1 MAAHDIIDNRTSK
14 LVDSLAQMLGGTEAA
29 RFAVGYFFVSG
40 LEGIAKSLAQVKKL
54 RLLIG
59 NTTNRDTAEQLAE
72 GHRRLDLVDAEMEA
86 AAYPKK
92 VEKERMAE
100 GTAVNVRESL
110 ELADQTDAVEETV
123 KVLVQLIEEKRLE
136 VRVYTK
142 GRMHAKAYIFTYG
155 EQYNL
160 LGQPITKHEKGIAVV
175 GSSNLTLSGIT
186 HNTELNVVVQGNNNH
201 DELVRWFDELWDESE
216 EFDAALMYEM
226 QQSWAMATVTP
237 YDIYMKTLYSLLKD
251 RVEEA
256 DDTDVLWDDDIFKHL
271 ARFQQDA
278 VRSATRIIRD
288 QRGAFVADV
297 VGLGKSFIGAA
308 IVKHFERTDH
318 ARALILC
325 PAPLK
330 AMWERY
336 KEVYQLN
343 ANVLSMGLLYEGED
357 SGNILLDD
365 IKYKDRDFLLIDE
378 SHNLRNIGT
387 QRYKLV
393 QAYMA
398 ANPSRRC
405 CLLTATPR
413 NRASWDVFNQI
424 KLFHSTDKTD
434 LPIDPPDL
442 RQYFNLIE
450 KRERTLPELLRH
462 LLIRRTRNEI
472 LRGYGFDS
480 ETHKPVDRTTFSDYL
495 SGKRRAYVK
504 VGGKDQFFPARKL
517 KTVEYSIEDTYQGL
531 YGELRASLGTGLNK
545 DGSKRKPEPGLPRLY
560 PGELTYARYGLF
572 RYVKNAAAQ
581 HEPYASLQ
589 RAAGNLRGL
598 MRVLLFKR
606 FESSVFAFRETIS
619 RLLNTHRSFLHSL
632 ELGFVPA
639 GEQAQALLYTSDGS
653 EDAAFLS
660 ALESVSK
667 TYRVED
673 FHVGRLKEHIEHD
686 IEVLER
692 TLEQV
697 APITPAKDAKLQ
709 TLLGLLPEKVLA
721 QGKRLIFTQYADT
734 AKYLFENLNTN
745 GKHPDIDVIFSGDK
759 SKFRI
764 VGRFSPHSN
773 PEYVWHAN
781 DTELNTVIA
790 TDVLSEGLNLQDCD
804 TIINY
809 DLHWNPVRLIQ
820 RFGRIDRIGSG
831 HYTVFGLNFLPETGM
846 DKHLGL
852 KQRLENR
859 ISEIHS
865 SIGEDSAILDPS
877 EQINEEAMYAIYEG
891 KPENL
896 SLFEEDDLL
905 SLNEAEEILR
915 HLKAENSP
923 EYERIAA
930 LRDGIRSAKPSLSTG
945 TFVFCQAGDYQQ
957 LFVTDSAGAV
967 STRDIPAVLGSLKCD
982 AELPPAPL
990 PTGHNSRVMDI
1001 RTLFAKEVEHRKT
1014 ERQHSLSLSHGQKY
1028 VLRELRSFAALLA
1041 EDDDRRSSLA
1051 ILERAFR
1058 SSSLT
1063 SAAKREL
1070 VGLRRNNVV
1079 GESLYRSLEKI
1090 YDQHNLRDH
1099 ANRGVAKTD
1108 SQVPRIICSEA
1119 LV

>member
-40 LEGIAKSLAQVKKL
+40 LEGISKSLAQVKEL

-59 NTTNRDTAEQLAE
+59 NTTNRETVEQLAE
-72 GHRRLDLVDAEMEA
+72 GHRRLELVDAELEA
-86 AAYPKK
+86 AAYPKR
-92 VEKERMAE
+92 VEKERMAMA
-100 GTAVNVRESL
+100 TAGDVRESL

-123 KVLVQLIEEKRLE
+123 RVLVQLIEEKRLK

-155 EQYNL
+155 EQFYL
-160 LGQPITKHEKGIAVV
+160 LGQPISKHEKGIAVV
-175 GSSNLTLSGIT
+175 GSSNLTLSGIS

-201 DELVRWFDELWDESE
+201 DELVRWFDELWEESE
-216 EFDAALMYEM
+216 DFDAALMEEM
-226 QQSWAMATVTP
+226 QQSWAMALVTP
-237 YDIYMKTLYSLLKD
+237 YDIYMKTLYCLLKQ
-251 RVEEA
+251 RVEEQ
-256 DDTDVLWDDDIFKHL
+256 DDTDVLWDDDIFQHL
-271 ARFQQDA
+271 AQFQKDA
-278 VRSATRIIRD
+278 VKSATRIIRD
-288 QRGAFVADV
+288 QRGVFVADV

-318 ARALILC
+318 TRALILC
-325 PAPLK
+325 PAPLVV
-330 AMWERY
+330 MWERY
-336 KEVYQLN
+336 NEVYQLN
-343 ANVLSMGLLYEGED
+343 ANVLSMGYLSEGED
-357 SGNILLDD
+357 GTGNILLDD
-365 IKYKDRDFLLIDE
+365 IKYRDRDFLLIDE
-378 SHNLRNIGT
+378 SHNLRNTGT
-387 QRYKLV
+387 QRYRLV
-393 QAYMA
+393 EKYMA
-398 ANPSRRC
+398 ANPARRC

-450 KRERTLPELLRH
+450 KQERTLPELLRH

-480 ETHKPVDRTTFSDYL
+480 ETHKPVDRAMFSEYL

-504 VGGKDQFFPARKL
+504 VGGKEQYFPVRKL

-531 YGELRASLGTGLNK
+531 YKELRAHLGR
-545 DGSKRKPEPGLPRLY
+545 KRPAETGLPRRY
-560 PGELTYARYGLF
+560 PDELTYARYGLF
-572 RYVKNAAAQ
+572 RYVKAAVANR
-581 HEPYASLQ
+581 EPYVSLQ

-606 FESSVFAFRETIS
+606 FESSVFAFRETVG
-619 RLLNTHRSFLHSL
+619 RLLKTHRMFLKSL
-632 ELGFVPA
+632 EAGFVPA
-639 GEQAQALLYTSDGS
+639 GEHAQTLLANAEELDNT
-653 EDAAFLS
+653 AFLE

-667 TYRVED
+667 TYRIED
-673 FHVGRLKEHIEHD
+673 FHVDLLKEHIEHD
-686 IEVLER
+686 ISVLEGI
-692 TLEQV
+692 LEQV

-709 TLLGLLPEKVLA
+709 RLLGLLPDEVLA
-721 QGKRLIFTQYADT
+721 KGKRLIFTQYTDT
-734 AKYLFENLNTN
+734 ARYLYENLNPA
-745 GKHPDIDVIFSGDK
+745 GKHQDIDVIFSGDK

-773 PEYVWHAN
+773 PEYVWHAS

-820 RFGRIDRIGSG
+820 RFGRIDRIGSD
-831 HYTVFGLNFLPETGM
+831 HDTVFGMNFLPETEM
-846 DKHLGL
+846 DRHLGL
-852 KQRLENR
+852 KQVLENR
-859 ISEIHS
+859 IAEIHG
-865 SIGEDSAILDPS
+865 SIGEDSAILDPA

-891 KPENL
+891 KSEQL
-896 SLFEEDDLL
+896 GLFDSDDLL

-915 HLKAENSP
+915 HLKAEDP
-923 EYERIAA
+923 AEYERIAS
-930 LRDGIRSAKPSLSTG
+930 LRDGIRSAKASVSAG

-957 LFVTDSAGAV
+957 LFLTDATNAV
-967 STRDIPAVLGSLKCD
+967 STRDVPAVLGNLKCD
-982 AELPPAPL
+982 STFPASPL
-990 PTGHNSRVMDI
+990 PTSHNARVMTI
-1001 RTLFAKEVEHRKT
+1001 RALFAKEVEHRKT

-1028 VLRELRSFAALLA
+1028 VLRELRSFAALLS
-1041 EDDDRRSSLA
+1041 EDDEQRASLV

-1058 SSSLT
+1058 SSALT
-1063 SAAKREL
+1063 SAAKKEL
-1070 VGLRRNNVV
+1070 VNLRRNNVV
-1079 GESLYRSLEKI
+1079 GENLYRSLGKI
-1090 YDQHNLRDH
+1090 YDQHNLRDQGL
-1099 ANRGVAKTD
+1099 RGVAKPEI
-1108 SQVPRIICSEA
+1108 QVPRIICSEA
-1119 LV
+1119 LI